1 MPNIGQF
8 QILAKRQVSSGPSGC
23 WRNIPITLKPP
34 SWGWPGSKSVNAWFQ
49 QLLPFA
55 LFLLLGLSFVSA
67 QDITFPMADFPGLI
81 LWCFCFL
88 KEFLGGSG
96 GKGCLRGCF
105 TTLEQPCDDRNQ
117 PFR

>member
-1 MPNIGQF
+1 M
-8 QILAKRQVSSGPSGC
+8 
-23 WRNIPITLKPP
+23 
-34 SWGWPGSKSVNAWFQ
+34 SVNAWFQ